1 MKIKIENGSI
11 IESIESSESKRSRGY
26 RVLVNPIDDYCDY
39 SMGEN
44 LTDEKQYERSS
55 KHL

>member
-11 IESIESSESKRSRGY
+11 IESIESSESKRSRGC

>member
-1 MKIKIENGSI
+1 MKIKFKNGNI